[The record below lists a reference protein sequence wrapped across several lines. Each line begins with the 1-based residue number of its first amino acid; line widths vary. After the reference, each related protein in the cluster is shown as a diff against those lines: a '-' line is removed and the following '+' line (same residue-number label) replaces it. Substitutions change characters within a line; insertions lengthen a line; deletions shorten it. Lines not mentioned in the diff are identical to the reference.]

1 MGMRSMPLTSWGEPK
16 VKRISPLRGS
26 TPMVARN
33 SPATPMSRPLIW
45 LSSDRLVMQARPRQM
60 RPQIS
65 SGPPYF
71 TDRSASW
78 GAAMTSA
85 TQENRPPRTEDM
97 VTQPR
102 AFSALPAL
110 AMA

>member
-1 MGMRSMPLTSWGEPK
+1 MNQIIKNMNHEEVL
-16 VKRISPLRGS
+16 
-26 TPMVARN
+26 N
-33 SPATPMSRPLIW
+33 
-45 LSSDRLVMQARPRQM
+45 LSEQV
-60 RPQIS
+60 QILQ
-65 SGPPYF
+65 GPPYF